1 MNDDRT
7 LKFAVDGF
15 CSSRTMYVYKNTV
28 PTVGFYCFYTF
39 LCILKLLFIYKFGL
53 NKMTVLFLVFRHTGY
68 FSNGMFLLTKTLNA
82 AKHETFSSL
91 YYTNMHMSRKSPL

>member
-28 PTVGFYCFYTF
+28 PTVVFYCLYTF
-39 LCILKLLFIYKFGL
+39 LCILKLLLIYSFGL
-53 NKMTVLFLVFRHTGY
+53 NKMTVLFIVLRHTGY
-68 FSNGMFLLTKTLNA
+68 LNNCMFLCTKTLNA

-91 YYTNMHMSRKSPL
+91 YFINMHTSRR